1 MTFLQF
7 AEMVRKF
14 RATLTPEQ
22 AHIAT
27 EGLAYTG
34 FVDLP
39 HGEILETA
47 LQLAW
52 AARPEGLTASERKEK
67 RHAGDL
73 NAAERRRLYKELEWR
88 AVRLAPEPKRV
99 RRKRKRKPGA
109 PPASMS
115 NPAQRSQP
123 SERARALVRE
133 RLADGPKPG
142 WEIEAAAEAAAIPEH
157 ALIAAADELGVVTAR
172 GVAAAGLS
180 RCH

>member
-1 MTFLQF
+1 MTFHQF
-7 AEMVRKF
+7 AEMVREF

-27 EGLAYTG
+27 EGLAYWEL
-34 FVDLP
+34 VDLP

-47 LQLAW
+47 LQMAW
-52 AARPEGLTASERKEK
+52 GPEDLTAQREER
-67 RHAGDL
+67 RRLGDL
-73 NAAERRRLYKELEWR
+73 NAAERRRLFKELEWR

-115 NPAQRSQP
+115 TPAQRSQP

-133 RLADGPKPG
+133 QLADGPKPG
-142 WEIEAAAEAAAIPEH
+142 SEIAAAAEAAAIPEGV
-157 ALIAAADELGVVTAR
+157 LLAATDTLGVVTRR
-172 GVAAAGLS
+172 GEWRLPG
-180 RCH
+180 